1 LPSLDGHL
9 QHDGKRRNVSRRSS
23 AGDVFLQAG
32 SKGDV
37 MRSLLVVDR
46 DPAVI
51 DAFRRNFQKL
61 EIAVL
66 STQTGASALELLA
79 KYRVDVVALD
89 GSLPDQSSLELFQ
102 KIHRYDATIPVI
114 LMTARGSADAAIEAI
129 ACGAF
134 DYVYKPA
141 PMERMRDLVLQA
153 LRNRQLLS
161 LADGATKP
169 EAAEAETPAIDS
181 MIGDCLAMQE
191 VYKAIGRVASKK
203 VNVLII
209 GESGTGKE
217 LVAQAIQQHS
227 SRASAPYLAV
237 NCAAIPE
244 PLLESELFGHEKGAF
259 TGADGK
265 RIGKFEQCS
274 GGTLFLDE
282 VGDMTPVMQSKVLRV
297 LQEGRFERVGG
308 NKTIETDVRIIAATN
323 RNLEQ
328 MVSHGLFRAD
338 LYYRLNIFN
347 VQLPPLRERV
357 SDIPLLV
364 DHFLRMYCRE
374 LDRSPCKASPEAM
387 EVLTHYPWPG
397 NVRELQSVLKRA
409 VLRVSGPVLLPEYLP
424 SDLPARGARSTAFDD
439 FIDERLQAG
448 STALHAEALAF
459 MERVLLTKVLK
470 HTAGNQ
476 SQAAKILNITR
487 GTLRSKIRELGIT
500 IHQAVQVDVG
510 DAGELSASPVEFPAR
525 ALAVS

>member
-1 LPSLDGHL
+1 MPSLLIVD
-9 QHDGKRRNVSRRSS
+9 DDS
-23 AGDVFLQAG
+23 AA
-32 SKGDV
+32 
-37 MRSLLVVDR
+37 
-46 DPAVI
+46 I
-51 DAFRRNFQKL
+51 HAFRRSFQEL
-61 EIAVL
+61 EITVL
-66 STQTGASALELLA
+66 STQSGASAMNLLE
-79 KYRVDVVALD
+79 KYRVDAVVLNAA
-89 GSLPDQSSLELFQ
+89 LPDQSGLEVFQ
-102 KIHRYDATIPVI
+102 HIHRYDPTMPVI
-114 LMTARGSADAAIEAI
+114 LMTARGTANAAIEAI

-134 DYVYKPA
+134 DYVYKPVQLDK
-141 PMERMRDLVLQA
+141 MRELVVQA

-161 LADGATKP
+161 LSDDKSP
-169 EAAEAETPAIDS
+169 PPPVSSETPAIDS

-203 VNVLII
+203 VNVLIR

-217 LVAQAIQQHS
+217 LVARAIQQHS
-227 SRASAPYLAV
+227 LRASAPFLAV

-259 TGADGK
+259 TGADSK

-328 MVSHGLFRAD
+328 MVASGQYRPD
-338 LYYRLNIFN
+338 LYYRLNVFN
-347 VQLPPLRERV
+347 VQLPPLRERAA
-357 SDIPLLV
+357 DIPSLI
-364 DHFLRMYCRE
+364 DHFLRIYCRE
-374 LDRSPCKASPEAM
+374 LDRSPCKASPEAL
-387 EVLTHYPWPG
+387 EVLTRYSWPG

-409 VLRVSGPVLLPEYLP
+409 VLRVSGPVLMPEYL
-424 SDLPARGARSTAFDD
+424 SVDLPNREPRTVGFDD

-459 MERVLLTKVLK
+459 IERVMLTKVLK
-470 HTAGNQ
+470 YTGGNQ

-500 IHQAVQVDVG
+500 IHQAVEVE
-510 DAGELSASPVEFPAR
+510 AGETSAAAAGASRAT
-525 ALAVS
+525 ALAVP